1 MSSHEELTGEVT
13 ILGAGIVGVCCALS
27 LQEKGYAVTLV
38 DRQPPGEA
46 TSYGN
51 AGVISPWSCIPQCM
65 PGTLQQIP
73 GWLLASDGP
82 VSIRW
87 RDLPTT
93 LPWALKFLAN
103 TRLAKVEK
111 ISEAMSG
118 LVHENVEVY
127 RRFLNGTGH
136 ENLLRDSWYVNVFRG
151 AASPALSDLAWRLR
165 IDKGAPVEIVEG
177 GEVRDIEPA
186 ISEDYHTAV
195 IIKDQARAMAPGR
208 LCKVLADKAKAQG
221 ARFVR
226 AEVRGIE
233 RAPTAG
239 YVLVT
244 PEANIQVKRLVLAA
258 GIWSA
263 DLLESFGIKLPLISE
278 RGYHLEFSDP
288 GVSLNHSVA
297 DVQGKFVVSSMEGG
311 LRSAG
316 TAEFAH
322 HSAPPRYSR
331 ADMLGPQTKKLL
343 PALNIEPNE
352 RWMGVRPSF
361 PDNLPA
367 IGELPGHAGLFA
379 AFGHSHYGL
388 GMAPAT
394 GRLIAGM
401 VDGSLSNTETSD
413 CAPDRFD

>member
-111 ISEAMSG
+111 ISEAMSR

-127 RRFLNGTGH
+127 RRFLKGTGH

-151 AASPALSDLAWRLR
+151 TASPALSDLAWRLR

-244 PEANIQVKRLVLAA
+244 SEANIPVKRLVLAA
-258 GIWSA
+258 GVWSA
-263 DLLESFGIKLPLISE
+263 DLLKPFGIKLPLISE

-297 DVQGKFVVSSMEGG
+297 DVQGKFVVSSMDGG

-401 VDGSLSNTETSD
+401 VDGSLSNAETSD

>member
-1 MSSHEELTGEVT
+1 MGSRDVASKEVV

-51 AGVISPWSCIPQCM
+51 AGVISPWSCVPQCM

-73 GWLLASDGP
+73 GWLLNSDGP

-93 LPWALKFLAN
+93 IPWAVRFLSN
-103 TRLAKVEK
+103 TRVAKVEE
-111 ISEAMSG
+111 ISRAMSG
-118 LVHENVEVY
+118 LVHNNVDVY
-127 RRFLNGTGH
+127 RRFLKGTGH

-151 AASPALSDLAWRLR
+151 QASPALTDLAWRLR
-165 IDKGAPVEIVEG
+165 IDKGAPIEIVTG
-177 GEVRDIEPA
+177 GELRDIEPA
-186 ISEDYHTAV
+186 IGEDYHTGI
-195 IIKDQARAMAPGR
+195 IIKEQARAMAPGR

-221 ARFVR
+221 ARFVQ

-233 RAPTAG
+233 KAPAAG

-244 PEANIQVKRLVLAA
+244 PDGSIPAQRLVLAA

-263 DLLESFGIKLPLISE
+263 DLLKPFGTKLPLISE
-278 RGYHLEFSDP
+278 RGYHLEFLEP

-322 HSAPPRYSR
+322 HSAPPRYER
-331 ADMLGPQTKKLL
+331 AAMLGPQTRKLL
-343 PALNIEPNE
+343 PGLNIEPNK

-394 GRLIAGM
+394 GRLVAGM
-401 VDGSLSNTETSD
+401 IDGSLSNAETSAY
-413 CAPDRFD
+413 APGRFD

>member
-1 MSSHEELTGEVT
+1 MGTHTGASEQVT
-13 ILGAGIVGVCCALS
+13 ILGAGIVGMCCALS
-27 LQEKGYAVTLV
+27 LQEKGYSVTLI
-38 DRQPPGEA
+38 DRELPGEA

-51 AGVISPWSCIPQCM
+51 AGVISPWSCVPQCM

-73 GWLLASDGP
+73 GWLLSSDGP

-93 LPWALKFLAN
+93 VPWALRFLAN
-103 TRLAKVEK
+103 TRLSKVEH
-111 ISEAMSG
+111 ISRAMSA
-118 LVHENVEVY
+118 LVRDNVDVY
-127 RRFLNGTGH
+127 RRFLKGTGH

-151 AASPALSDLAWRLR
+151 KASPVLSDLAWRLR
-165 IDKGAPVEIVEG
+165 IDKGAPVEIVRD
-177 GEVRDIEPA
+177 GEIRDIEPA
-186 ISEDYHTAV
+186 ISEDYHSAV
-195 IIKDQARAMAPGR
+195 IIKDQGRAAAPGR

-221 ARFVR
+221 AKFVR
-226 AEVRGIE
+226 TEVRGIE
-233 RAPTAG
+233 KTPDAG
-239 YVLVT
+239 YLLVT
-244 PEANIQVKRLVLAA
+244 PEGEIPVRRLVLAA

-263 DLLESFGIKLPLISE
+263 DLLKSLGVKLPLISE

-288 GVSLNHSVA
+288 GVALNHSVA

-343 PALNIEPNE
+343 PALNIEPNA

-367 IGELPGHAGLFA
+367 IGELPGLPGLFA

-394 GRLIAGM
+394 GRLVAGM
-401 VDGSLSNTETSD
+401 VGGAVSNAEVSAY
-413 CAPDRFD
+413 APDRFG

>member
-1 MSSHEELTGEVT
+1 VGSRDEATGEVT
-13 ILGAGIVGVCCALS
+13 ILGAGIIGVCCALS
-27 LQEKGYAVTLV
+27 LQEKGYVVTLV

-73 GWLLASDGP
+73 GWLLSSDGP

-87 RDLPTT
+87 RDLATT
-93 LPWALKFLAN
+93 IPWSMRFLAN
-103 TRLAKVEK
+103 TRLAKVEQ

-118 LVHENVEVY
+118 LVHENVDVY
-127 RRFLNGTGH
+127 RRLLKGTGH

-151 AASPALSDLAWRLR
+151 TANPALTDLAWRLR
-165 IDKGAPVEIVEG
+165 IDKGAPVEIVKG
-177 GEVRDIEPA
+177 GELRDIEPA
-186 ISEDYHTAV
+186 ISDDYHTGI
-195 IIKDQARAMAPGR
+195 IIKDQARALAPGR
-208 LCKVLADKAKAQG
+208 LCKVLADKAMAQG
-221 ARFVR
+221 VRFVQ
-226 AEVRGIE
+226 AEVRVIE
-233 RAPTAG
+233 RAGETG

-244 PEANIQVKRLVLAA
+244 PEGNLPAQCLVLAA

-263 DLLESFGIKLPLISE
+263 DLLKPFGIKLPLISE
-278 RGYHLEFSDP
+278 RGYHLEFANP

-322 HSAPPRYSR
+322 HSAPPRYRR

-367 IGELPGHAGLFA
+367 IGELPGLTGLFA

-394 GRLIAGM
+394 GRLVAGM
-401 VDGSLSNTETSD
+401 IDGSSSNSETSAY
-413 CAPDRFD
+413 APGRFR

>member
-1 MSSHEELTGEVT
+1 MGSPTEAGGQVT

-27 LQEKGYAVTLV
+27 LQEKGHSVTLI
-38 DRQPPGEA
+38 DRELPGEA

-51 AGVISPWSCIPQCM
+51 AGVISPWSCVPQCM

-73 GWLLASDGP
+73 GWLLSSDGP

-93 LPWALKFLAN
+93 VPWALRFLAN
-103 TRLAKVEK
+103 TRLSKVED
-111 ISEAMSG
+111 ISRAMSA
-118 LVHENVEVY
+118 LVRDNVDVY
-127 RRFLNGTGH
+127 RRFLKGTGH

-151 AASPALSDLAWRLR
+151 TASPVLSDLAWRLR
-165 IDKGAPVEIVEG
+165 IEKGAPIEIVRD
-177 GEVRDIEPA
+177 GEIRDIEPA

-195 IIKDQARAMAPGR
+195 IIKDQGRAAAPGR
-208 LCKVLADKAKAQG
+208 LCKVLADKAQAQG
-221 ARFVR
+221 ARFVQ

-233 RAPTAG
+233 KVSG
-239 YVLVT
+239 EGFVLVT
-244 PEANIQVKRLVLAA
+244 PEDRIAASRLVLAA

-263 DLLESFGIKLPLISE
+263 DLLRSLGVKLPLISE

-288 GVSLNHSVA
+288 GVALNHSVA

-331 ADMLGPQTKKLL
+331 ADMLGPQTK
-343 PALNIEPNE
+343 
-352 RWMGVRPSF
+352 
-361 PDNLPA
+361 
-367 IGELPGHAGLFA
+367 
-379 AFGHSHYGL
+379 
-388 GMAPAT
+388 
-394 GRLIAGM
+394 RL
-401 VDGSLSNTETSD
+401 
-413 CAPDRFD
+413 